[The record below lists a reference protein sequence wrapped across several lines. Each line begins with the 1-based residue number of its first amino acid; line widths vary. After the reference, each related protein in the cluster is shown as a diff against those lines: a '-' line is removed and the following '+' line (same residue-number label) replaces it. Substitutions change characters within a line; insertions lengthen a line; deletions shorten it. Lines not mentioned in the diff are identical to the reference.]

1 LIVATAAYAA
11 ACAALHA
18 AAFPAGDAWNTAVFA
33 ELLASPGVHTL
44 IEEGGGL
51 VLIRRAADEAEILTL
66 GTEPTRRR
74 QGVAR
79 RLLTAAL
86 EWAATSGATQV
97 FLEVAES
104 NAAARALYGAVGFK
118 PCGRRRSYYGDGADA
133 LILRLTLQAAD
144 PGTE

>member
-1 LIVATAAYAA
+1 LIVATAPYAA

-18 AAFPAGDAWNTAVFA
+18 AVFPVGEAWNTAVFA
-33 ELLASPGVHTL
+33 ELLASPAVLAL

-66 GTEPTRRR
+66 GTEPARRR

-79 RLLTAAL
+79 RLLSAAL

-104 NAAARALYGAVGFK
+104 NAAARALYAALGFK
-118 PCGRRRSYYGDGADA
+118 PCGRRPSYYGDGADA
-133 LILRLTLQAAD
+133 LILRLALQAAA
-144 PGTE
+144 PGTG